1 LGKLCNQCVEANQC
15 VPEFTRTK
23 QRQGALV
30 SSSLHWID
38 GEGLTVDS
46 DLNRLETL
54 YPRVNFSVLIA
65 QAPLGCREFI
75 RLKFKFTAQSFDL
88 ATQFLDPV
96 RQGELTTTGGFEA
109 FEPRSEVFESAGH
122 VASESIDSGPK
133 IEDRSAGIVIFEQP
147 CAGTFGITAQANANA
162 QRGH

>member
-1 LGKLCNQCVEANQC
+1 
-15 VPEFTRTK
+15 
-23 QRQGALV
+23 
-30 SSSLHWID
+30 
-38 GEGLTVDS
+38 LTVDS

-54 YPRVNFSVLIA
+54 YPRVNLSVLIA
-65 QAPLGCREFI
+65 QASLGCREFI
-75 RLKFKFTAQSFDL
+75 RLKFEFTAQSFDL